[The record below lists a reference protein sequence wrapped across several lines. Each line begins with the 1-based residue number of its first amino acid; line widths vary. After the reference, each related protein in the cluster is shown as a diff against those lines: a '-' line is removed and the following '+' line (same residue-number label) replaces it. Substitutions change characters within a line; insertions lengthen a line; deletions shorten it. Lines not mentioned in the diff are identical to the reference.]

1 MFAGF
6 RFFGDK
12 KMENIV
18 SFLLESEKLKSV
30 LRQTKPL
37 GEDRFENSAEH
48 SWQTTLAAMILLES
62 APAELDRLKIL
73 KMLLIHDIVEIDAG
87 DVFVYDEQARQE
99 AFAAESEAAER
110 LFGMLDTNIGE
121 PLLALWH
128 EFEQAQTPEAKFAKA
143 CDRVMPVLQNLESGG
158 QSWTAHDIRRAKVLE
173 KNQPIKDASPE
184 LWALVKKRI
193 EEATFLKD

>member
-1 MFAGF
+1 
-6 RFFGDK
+6 
-12 KMENIV
+12 MEKII
-18 SFLLESEKLKSV
+18 SFLLESEKLKAV
-30 LRQTKPL
+30 LRQTKPI

-48 SWQTTLAAMILLES
+48 SWQTTLAAMILLED
-62 APAELDRLKIL
+62 APDGLDRLKVL

-87 DVFVYDEQARQE
+87 DVFVYDEQARHE
-99 AFAAESEAAER
+99 AFEAESKAATR
-110 LFGMLDTNIGE
+110 LFGMLDANIGE

-143 CDRVMPVLQNLESGG
+143 CDRIMPVLQNLTSGG

-173 KNQPIKDASPE
+173 KNQPIKDASPQ

-193 EEATFLKD
+193 EDADFLKD